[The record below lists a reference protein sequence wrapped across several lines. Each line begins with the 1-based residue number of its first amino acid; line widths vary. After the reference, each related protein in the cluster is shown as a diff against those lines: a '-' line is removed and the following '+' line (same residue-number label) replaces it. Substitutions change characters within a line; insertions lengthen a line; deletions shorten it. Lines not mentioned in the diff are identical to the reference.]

1 LIGSSAAVDVRIAH
15 GADDDGVI
23 DAYEPLHPDGPTDP
37 DDDPRSYRPA
47 WVDEDDEDVVRG
59 RDSYLMTLDPDWEC

>member
-1 LIGSSAAVDVRIAH
+1 
-15 GADDDGVI
+15 VI
-23 DAYEPLHPDGPTDP
+23 DAYEPFHPDGPTDP
-37 DDDPRSYRPA
+37 DDDRRPYRPA